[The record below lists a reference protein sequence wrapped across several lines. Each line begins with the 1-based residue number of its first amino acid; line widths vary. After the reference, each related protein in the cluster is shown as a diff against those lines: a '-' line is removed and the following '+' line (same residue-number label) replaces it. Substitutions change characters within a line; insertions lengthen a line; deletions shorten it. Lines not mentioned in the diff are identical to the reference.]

1 MFIKLIFLLYL
12 ISYSNIE
19 PFIIKKS
26 RKDRALLP
34 ITAVIVIAALILTP
48 IIIGSVT
55 AGYVI
60 AYTLHKNGENF
71 KFKYLF
77 YVHIVEKL
85 VRVNFPFTV
94 RIDDQR
100 FVVTLENFNT
110 EYIFKKAGEIINNPD
125 IRNVCFDG

>member
-60 AYTLHKNGENF
+60 AYTLHKNGENC
-71 KFKYLF
+71 KFK
-77 YVHIVEKL
+77 
-85 VRVNFPFTV
+85 
-94 RIDDQR
+94 
-100 FVVTLENFNT
+100 
-110 EYIFKKAGEIINNPD
+110 
-125 IRNVCFDG
+125 

>member
-1 MFIKLIFLLYL
+1 MY
-12 ISYSNIE
+12 
-19 PFIIKKS
+19 
-26 RKDRALLP
+26 
-34 ITAVIVIAALILTP
+34 
-48 IIIGSVT
+48 
-55 AGYVI
+55 
-60 AYTLHKNGENF
+60 
-71 KFKYLF
+71 
-77 YVHIVEKL
+77 IVEKL